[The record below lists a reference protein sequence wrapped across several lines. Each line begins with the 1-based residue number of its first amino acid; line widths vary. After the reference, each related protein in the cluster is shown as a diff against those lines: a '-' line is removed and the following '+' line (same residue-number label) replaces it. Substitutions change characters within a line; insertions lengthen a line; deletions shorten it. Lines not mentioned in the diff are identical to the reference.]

1 MNLSKKLEKKLKETF
16 YLVDIDKD
24 NYINTNE
31 VGLTL
36 RALGIYLT
44 ETEINDINN
53 NIDPNNIGKVSYED
67 FKKTYIAFKGRKNIA
82 EVEIYKKFI
91 QVTIN
96 IREGELDDPN
106 HIMSCYISGDGKII
120 GHHGNGDYYFS
131 ISNEDDIDLI
141 MPFIKQS
148 YEINKK

>member
-1 MNLSKKLEKKLKETF
+1 MNLSKDLEKKLKETF

-67 FKKTYIAFKGRKNIA
+67 FKKTYIEKLQTNKTIDDLINAFQFFDKNGTNKINFNQL
-82 EVEIYKKFI
+82 KHNLKFMGDCL
-91 QVTIN
+91 TEEEIN
-96 IREGELDDPN
+96 ILKEEFDVDDEGNINYIELAQ
-106 HIMSCYISGDGKII
+106 KI
-120 GHHGNGDYYFS
+120 F
-131 ISNEDDIDLI
+131 E
-141 MPFIKQS
+141 
-148 YEINKK
+148 E

>member
-67 FKKTYIAFKGRKNIA
+67 FKKTYIEKLQTNKTIDDLINAFQFFDKNGSNKINFSQL
-82 EVEIYKKFI
+82 KHNLKFMGDCL
-91 QVTIN
+91 TEEEIN
-96 IREGELDDPN
+96 ILNEEFNIDEEGNLN
-106 HIMSCYISGDGKII
+106 YINLSKKI
-120 GHHGNGDYYFS
+120 F
-131 ISNEDDIDLI
+131 EE
-141 MPFIKQS
+141 Q
-148 YEINKK
+148 

>member
-16 YLVDIDKD
+16 YLVDSDKD
-24 NYINTNE
+24 NYINTIE

-67 FKKTYIAFKGRKNIA
+67 FKKIYIEKLQTNK
-82 EVEIYKKFI
+82 
-91 QVTIN
+91 TI
-96 IREGELDDPN
+96 D
-106 HIMSCYISGDGKII
+106 
-120 GHHGNGDYYFS
+120 
-131 ISNEDDIDLI
+131 DLI
-141 MPFIKQS
+141 NAFQFFDKNGKNKINFNQLKHNLKFMGDS
-148 YEINKK
+148 LTEEEINTLKEEFNIDEEGNLNYINLSKKIFEEQ

>member
-67 FKKTYIAFKGRKNIA
+67 FKKIYIEKLQTNKTIDDLINAFQFFDKNGTNKINFTQL
-82 EVEIYKKFI
+82 KHNLKFMGDCL
-91 QVTIN
+91 TEEEIN
-96 IREGELDDPN
+96 IIKEEFNIDEEGNLN
-106 HIMSCYISGDGKII
+106 YINLSKKI
-120 GHHGNGDYYFS
+120 F
-131 ISNEDDIDLI
+131 EE
-141 MPFIKQS
+141 Q
-148 YEINKK
+148 

>member
-67 FKKTYIAFKGRKNIA
+67 FKKTYIEKLQTNK
-82 EVEIYKKFI
+82 
-91 QVTIN
+91 TI
-96 IREGELDDPN
+96 D
-106 HIMSCYISGDGKII
+106 
-120 GHHGNGDYYFS
+120 
-131 ISNEDDIDLI
+131 DLI
-141 MPFIKQS
+141 NAFQFFDKNGTNKINFNQFKHNLKFMGDS
-148 YEINKK
+148 LTEEEINTLKEEFNIDEEGNLNYINLSKKIFEEQ

>member
-24 NYINTNE
+24 NYINTKE

-53 NIDPNNIGKVSYED
+53 NIDPNNIGKVNYED
-67 FKKTYIAFKGRKNIA
+67 FKKTYIEKLQTNK
-82 EVEIYKKFI
+82 
-91 QVTIN
+91 TI
-96 IREGELDDPN
+96 D
-106 HIMSCYISGDGKII
+106 
-120 GHHGNGDYYFS
+120 
-131 ISNEDDIDLI
+131 DLI
-141 MPFIKQS
+141 NAFQFFDKNGTNKINFNQLKHNLKFMGDS
-148 YEINKK
+148 LTEEEINTLKEEFNIDEEGNLNYINLSKKIFEEQ

>member
-1 MNLSKKLEKKLKETF
+1 MSLSKKLEKKLKETF

-44 ETEINDINN
+44 ETEINIINN

-67 FKKTYIAFKGRKNIA
+67 FKKIYIEKLQTNK
-82 EVEIYKKFI
+82 
-91 QVTIN
+91 TI
-96 IREGELDDPN
+96 D
-106 HIMSCYISGDGKII
+106 
-120 GHHGNGDYYFS
+120 
-131 ISNEDDIDLI
+131 DLI
-141 MPFIKQS
+141 NAFQFFDKNGTNKINFNQLKHNLKFMGDS
-148 YEINKK
+148 LTEEEINTLKEEFNIDEEGNLNYINLSKKIFEEQ

>member
-67 FKKTYIAFKGRKNIA
+67 FKKIYIEKLQTNKTIDDLIKAFQFFDKEGKNKINFK
-82 EVEIYKKFI
+82 ELKHGLKFMGESL
-91 QVTIN
+91 TEEEIN
-96 IREGELDDPN
+96 IL
-106 HIMSCYISGDGKII
+106 
-120 GHHGNGDYYFS
+120 
-131 ISNEDDIDLI
+131 NEEFDIDEDG
-141 MPFIKQS
+141 
-148 YEINKK
+148 YVNYINLSKKIFEEQ